1 MSRVRVDSRSM
12 AWTRDQFD
20 VFSFAYVEASI
31 PAGMTVTAYRRSRR
45 PSAARRRWWLWGLR

>member
-1 MSRVRVDSRSM
+1 M

-20 VFSFAYVEASI
+20 SFAFAYVETTI
-31 PAGMTVTAYRRSRR
+31 PAGMTISAYRRSRR